1 MPVNQTI
8 LNFYSQATTRDFS
21 RDFLFRVTELNITGM
36 PSMQENE
43 LVYVKAADLPGRSIT
58 NVAVPY
64 MGLNFNVPG
73 GATYPG
79 SDSYSLAFYLDKDG
93 ALRNYFENVS
103 RTLFDESNNSTGIY
117 GTPNSEAYIE
127 LAQLN
132 KNLDPINIY
141 KLHGASLRNIS
152 NISYAIA
159 AGTGQTVE
167 VTATFAYHFY
177 TTKQSI
183 LPESNIV

>member
-8 LNFYSQATTRDFS
+8 QKFYSEAAGRDFS
-21 RDFLFRVTELNITGM
+21 RDFLFRVTQLRIQGV
-36 PSMQENE
+36 PSMQESD
-43 LVYVKAADLPGRSIT
+43 LVYAKAADLPGRNIT
-58 NVAVPY
+58 NVPVPY

-73 GATYPG
+73 GTTYPG
-79 SDSYSLAFYLDKDG
+79 SDAYSLAFYLDAKCE
-93 ALRNYFENVS
+93 LRNYFEFAS
-103 RTLFDESNNSTGIY
+103 RTLFNDQTSTGIY
-117 GTPNSEAYIE
+117 GTPDDETFIE

-132 KNLDPINIY
+132 KELEPINIY

-177 TTKQSI
+177 TQS
-183 LPESNIV
+183 LVVSPF